1 MEVVITDM
9 DYEVDYYEG
18 KSRKILVLGSGGQV
32 GAYLT
37 EYLRCVDV
45 EVMEFDITNGPDQDM
60 TVIPNGEL
68 EAKIYMADFVYFLA
82 FDVGGSHYLKKYQ
95 HTFNFIDNNTR
106 LMANA
111 FGLIE
116 KYKKP
121 FVFASSQMSN
131 MSYSPYGVLKRVG
144 ELYTK
149 SLGGLIVKFWNVYGI
164 EKDMDKAHVITDF
177 IRKGFETGVID
188 MMTDGTEAR
197 EFLYAEDCCEALETV
212 MDEYDNLS
220 CDDELHITTGVYT
233 TVLEIASEI
242 KSLFSGIGK
251 EIKITPA
258 QSKDEV
264 QKDARNEPD
273 PYIKKFWKPKTSV
286 PDGLQKVFEE
296 MRKDYDS

>member
-1 MEVVITDM
+1 MKNILSLG
-9 DYEVDYYEG
+9 YE
-18 KSRKILVLGSGGQV
+18 KILILGSSGQV

-37 EYLRCVDV
+37 DYLCEKGN
-45 EVMEFDITNGPDQDM
+45 EVFEFDVTNGPNQDL
-60 TVIPNGEL
+60 TTIPNGQL
-68 EAKIYMADFVYFLA
+68 EALIYLSDFVYFLA

-95 HTFNFIDNNTR
+95 HTFKFIDNNTR

-116 KYKKP
+116 KYNKP

-144 ELYTK
+144 ELYTR

-177 IRKGFETGVID
+177 IRKGFESGDID

-212 MDEYDNLS
+212 MQSYAKLTS
-220 CDDELHITTGVYT
+220 DDELHITTGVYT

-242 KSLFSGIGK
+242 KSLFSSIGK
-251 EIKITPA
+251 EITITPA

-273 PYIKKFWKPKTSV
+273 PYIKKFWEPKTSV
-286 PDGLQKVFEE
+286 PDGLKKVFEE
-296 MRKDYDS
+296 MKKDYDS

>member
-233 TVLEIASEI
+233 TVLEIAEEI
-242 KSLFSGIGK
+242 KSLFFSIGK
-251 EIKITPA
+251 KITVIPDEK
-258 QSKDEV
+258 KDSV
-264 QKDARNEPD
+264 QRDARNVPD
-273 PYIKKFWKPKTSV
+273 PYIKEFWQPTTSV
-286 PDGLQKVFEE
+286 KEGLKKVFEE
-296 MRKDYDS
+296 MKKDYE

>member
-177 IRKGFETGVID
+177 IRKGFESGDID

-212 MDEYDNLS
+212 MQSYAKLTS
-220 CDDELHITTGVYT
+220 DDELHITTGVYT

-242 KSLFSGIGK
+242 KSLFSSIGK
-251 EIKITPA
+251 EITITPA

-286 PDGLQKVFEE
+286 PDGLKKVFEE
-296 MRKDYDS
+296 MKKDYE